1 MKNSLKRPLPSKGKP
16 NKYSSGGS
24 SSKKRALNV
33 RPPQPASV
41 ARLESMLD
49 GATKKK
55 KKLKREAETETA
67 HRKSKNKINGNTEG
81 TKIDPNGSSAV
92 DSSRVSNE
100 NTKNDAHIDSSGRDR
115 WSHLNSKSKSKHR
128 TEVVNPF
135 LAINQRKRTTEVIKI
150 HDTKNDASKFSKAT
164 TVSSGVSLSGT
175 KKDGEKR
182 KKSMKRKEFRTDDKR
197 IRMDITENP
206 TIGTTFTPKNPT
218 QSPGPIDGSN
228 QRIACDNSEILMTAN
243 SRFEID
249 NQKKQK
255 GIPTQSFSSTQ
266 EGTIS
271 NGVGNNTTISEDIQL
286 SRQEN
291 PVQEATS
298 LTNIKSSSVENKD
311 ISISSDS
318 SLRPKLGLRLG
329 NKTTNRK
336 SDSAAISRF
345 GRSRRVTSSPTDFQR
360 TITAS
365 DTGHGSREDELLVVL
380 RSPGKFDSALT
391 LASDTVGATRGQSST
406 EINITVGDEITTRM
420 NVNTNNTN
428 QISKNTRKKTNVN
441 DNFVRLNMKNNAGA
455 CRGAKNKSS
464 KYSKE
469 RRSWKFRGGATNEEG
484 GRSLDHAPMGNFAN
498 PTITFD
504 PPLPPT
510 SFPDNINNQN
520 IEDEGERRKK
530 FSRSKEFNNSKS
542 NATSYVSKMSG
553 LDPLDEFV
561 DGTFHSS
568 ETKKAKTSTK
578 NSAATSTSITLHG
591 GASTPD
597 APKCAR
603 HQRPCKLIKVKKAT
617 TGNKGREFYAC
628 SMPRGEQ
635 CDHFQWADDTVEV
648 CLCMTCCCMSTR

>member
-1 MKNSLKRPLPSKGKP
+1 MKGKP

-41 ARLESMLD
+41 ARLESILD
-49 GATKKK
+49 GETKKK
-55 KKLKREAETETA
+55 KKLKREAKTA
-67 HRKSKNKINGNTEG
+67 RRKSNNIIDGNKEG
-81 TKIDPNGSSAV
+81 TKIDPNRSSAT
-92 DSSRVSNE
+92 DSWRVSNE
-100 NTKNDAHIDSSGRDR
+100 NTKNEAHIDSRGRDR
-115 WSHLNSKSKSKHR
+115 WSHLNSKSKSKYR
-128 TEVVNPF
+128 AKVVNPF
-135 LAINQRKRTTEVIKI
+135 LEINQRKRTTEVVET
-150 HDTKNDASKFSKAT
+150 HDTKNDMSKFYKSTK
-164 TVSSGVSLSGT
+164 VSSHLSLSGT

-182 KKSMKRKEFRTDDKR
+182 KHSKKRKELRIDDNR
-197 IRMDITENP
+197 IRMDVNENP
-206 TIGTTFTPKNPT
+206 TTGNTVTPRKPN
-218 QSPGPIDGSN
+218 QLQGLVDGSN
-228 QRIACDNSEILMTAN
+228 LNVDCYNSEKLPTAN
-243 SRFEID
+243 SHFEKD
-249 NQKKQK
+249 NQKNQN
-255 GIPTQSFSSTQ
+255 GLPTQSFSSSQ
-266 EGTIS
+266 ERPIS
-271 NGVGNNTTISEDIQL
+271 NDVENTPTISEDIQL

-291 PVQEATS
+291 PVQKATIES
-298 LTNIKSSSVENKD
+298 LSVENKG

-329 NKTTNRK
+329 NKATKRK
-336 SDSAAISRF
+336 SDSAAISRL
-345 GRSRRVTSSPTDFQR
+345 GRSRRVTSSPTLFPR
-360 TITAS
+360 TIPTS
-365 DTGHGSREDELLVVL
+365 DTGDGSREDELLVVL
-380 RSPGKFDSALT
+380 RSPRKSDSVLT
-391 LASDTVGATRGQSST
+391 LASDIEGATRGQSSIET
-406 EINITVGDEITTRM
+406 TITVGDETTTRM
-420 NVNTNNTN
+420 NVSTNDSNK
-428 QISKNTRKKTNVN
+428 IAKNNRKKTNVN

-498 PTITFD
+498 PTISFV

-510 SFPDNINNQN
+510 TFPDTINSQN
-520 IEDEGERRKK
+520 TEGEGERRNK

-568 ETKKAKTSTK
+568 ETKRAKTSKKKSSTSS
-578 NSAATSTSITLHG
+578 SAVTSTSTALHG
-591 GASTPD
+591 GASTPE
-597 APKCAR
+597 APNCAR

-648 CLCMTCCCMSTR
+648 CLSMTSPCMSTQ